1 MPTFPQKIILTNFQ
15 REVIMHRLEHLWG
28 LHVLDVAELFE
39 AEEGAP
45 QMDSVRLVDAIEH
58 LYTFF
63 QTHSG
68 HLVSVQVENVEQGE
82 ILAECLEGSTYF
94 ATYIKGDSVYRHAAK
109 SAAELLAV
117 VLDRDV
123 EAHIDPIPRFPVP
136 PSATHG

>member
-15 REVIMHRLEHLWG
+15 REVILHRLEHLWG
-28 LHVLDVAELFE
+28 LHAFDVAELFD
-39 AEEGAP
+39 AESGQQ
-45 QMDSVRLVDAIEH
+45 QMDSVRLVDAIDH

-63 QTHSG
+63 KSHTG

-94 ATYIKGDSVYRHAAK
+94 ATHTKGDGVYRHAAK
-109 SAAELLAV
+109 SAAELLAT

-123 EAHIDPIPRFPVP
+123 EAHIDPIPL
-136 PSATHG
+136 HG